1 MLSFI
6 GEHDTD
12 KDRKTG
18 CRDVEITGSHRHQM
32 NLRHELIL
40 IALCVFFAPVIPLT
54 TSSQP
59 LRFMPCTVCSVKGI
73 HHDEQQNIVRMCKTG
88 I

>member
-6 GEHDTD
+6 GKHDSD

-18 CRDVEITGSHRHQM
+18 CRDVEITGSHCHQM

-40 IALCVFFAPVIPLT
+40 IALCVFLPL
-54 TSSQP
+54 
-59 LRFMPCTVCSVKGI
+59 
-73 HHDEQQNIVRMCKTG
+73 
-88 I
+88 